1 MTVAGNLAGPHMA
14 FCIAEML
21 AELDQK
27 LAEDQAVRAL
37 AQLEAR
43 EARGEPISA
52 LCGASL
58 KAALQRRIAQNPL
71 TIARRKLLEIAEVL
85 EVAADRRADGPPA
98 PEAGTVIALAPARAA
113 AAERAERRSAPTHRV
128 GRIVAAACLSATL
141 LLASAFQVGA
151 PDLASTVD
159 RSVENIARALP
170 IRHAL
175 LLEAW

>member
-1 MTVAGNLAGPHMA
+1 
-14 FCIAEML
+14 
-21 AELDQK
+21 
-27 LAEDQAVRAL
+27 
-37 AQLEAR
+37 
-43 EARGEPISA
+43 
-52 LCGASL
+52 
-58 KAALQRRIAQNPL
+58 
-71 TIARRKLLEIAEVL
+71 
-85 EVAADRRADGPPA
+85 
-98 PEAGTVIALAPARAA
+98 
-113 AAERAERRSAPTHRV
+113 V